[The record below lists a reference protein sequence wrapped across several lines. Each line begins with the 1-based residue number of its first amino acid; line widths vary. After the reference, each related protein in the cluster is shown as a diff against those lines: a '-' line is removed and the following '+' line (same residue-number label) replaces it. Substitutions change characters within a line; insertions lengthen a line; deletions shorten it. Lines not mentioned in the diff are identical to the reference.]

1 VSGLSSNRVSGTSG
15 ALTHKKKRRKKM
27 KEQITM
33 DVFEKDTGIS
43 AGLAIL
49 MIVMGFLAMSVPL
62 ATVW

>member
-1 VSGLSSNRVSGTSG
+1 
-15 ALTHKKKRRKKM
+15 M

-33 DVFEKDTGIS
+33 DVFEKDTGMS
-43 AGLAIL
+43 DGLAIL